1 MFNIIMGRL
10 ACKEI
15 SIGGYRGWRLKI
27 LEAFIIILTF
37 TKLLYLFLIYAGVF
51 SNWYGPGYRDTTHGV
66 RTPATDLAPKP
77 GIGVTETR
85 V

>member
-1 MFNIIMGRL
+1 MFNTIMCRL

-37 TKLLYLFLIYAGVF
+37 TELLYLFLIHAGVF
-51 SNWYGPGYRDTTHGV
+51 SSRYGPGLLRHHHWLQRMNTGH
-66 RTPATDLAPKP
+66 
-77 GIGVTETR
+77 
-85 V
+85 